1 MVKEAAQ
8 PNILH
13 NMSTHTTSEKSADDH
28 DLEILAFE
36 TPCIDTNPAYDKTF
50 HLMVL
55 NTEYF
60 PILWQYIII
69 MLS

>member
-13 NMSTHTTSEKSADDH
+13 NMSTLRLTTSETSADDH

-36 TPCIDTNPAYDKTF
+36 TPCIHMTKRFT
-50 HLMVL
+50 
-55 NTEYF
+55 
-60 PILWQYIII
+60 
-69 MLS
+69 

>member
-13 NMSTHTTSEKSADDH
+13 NMPTLTTSEKSADDH

-36 TPCIDTNPAYDKTF
+36 TPCIHMTKRFT
-50 HLMVL
+50 
-55 NTEYF
+55 
-60 PILWQYIII
+60 
-69 MLS
+69 